1 MEVFNGW
8 CIGGFWVGCVNTRLL
23 KQFHKLS
30 NNNICLIS
38 KIEIVM
44 EFSIKFDFRVS
55 LGRNLGLGL
64 GLKLVFVSS
73 SFNHFQCLNFR

>member
-1 MEVFNGW
+1 
-8 CIGGFWVGCVNTRLL
+8 
-23 KQFHKLS
+23 
-30 NNNICLIS
+30 
-38 KIEIVM
+38 M